1 MEANKLSPTK
11 AKKALQGCGACS
23 LILLFLA
30 VAGAI
35 IDGGNTPAETPQT
48 VATES
53 ESGTVES
60 TVTLL
65 GTDHNNAV
73 ENFDFLVATDD
84 LSEENL
90 LQIAQNVKSEN
101 CSKDCNLWFYDD
113 ESAYKLQKEFEGL
126 EVEWREEMINGQL
139 TAEGLQTN
147 IDNWNKEN
155 YIFVADHYLGFLSFD
170 SDFFWLY
177 PYKDTTYT
185 DLQNS

>member
-1 MEANKLSPTK
+1 MEATKTSPTK

-23 LILLFLA
+23 LFLLVIVIIMTA
-30 VAGAI
+30 AG
-35 IDGGNTPAETPQT
+35 GGNSSEEVVQKPTGVDGSETT
-48 VATES
+48 VK
-53 ESGTVES
+53 
-60 TVTLL
+60 LL

-73 ENFDFLVATDD
+73 ENFDFLVDSDD

-90 LQIAQNVKSEN
+90 LEVAQNIKSEN
-101 CSKDCNLWFYDD
+101 CSKDCNIWFYDD
-113 ESAYKLQKEFEGL
+113 ESAYNLQKEFEDL

-139 TAEGLQTN
+139 TAEGLQAN
-147 IDNWNKEN
+147 IDSWNKEH

-170 SDFFWLY
+170 SGFFWLY

>member
-1 MEANKLSPTK
+1 MEATK
-11 AKKALQGCGACS
+11 TNSSKSKKALQGCGACS
-23 LILLFLA
+23 LILLFFA
-30 VAGAI
+30 VIGAI
-35 IDGGNTPAETPQT
+35 IDGGNTPTETPQT

-53 ESGTVES
+53 SNGEIES

-73 ENFDFLVATDD
+73 ENFNFLVVTADN
-84 LSEENL
+84 SEENL
-90 LQIAQNVKSEN
+90 LKIAQNVKSEN

-113 ESAYKLQKEFEGL
+113 ESAYNLQKEFEDL
-126 EVEWREEMINGQL
+126 EVEWREGMINGQL
-139 TAEGLQTN
+139 TAEGLQAN
-147 IDNWNKEN
+147 IDSWNKEH